1 MILWLTNCDA
11 VSSTGRIKYLIA
23 ASHPMG
29 GAPST
34 RGNSHAEPAPAFW
47 AATEVGP
54 ARLGIQ
60 NHPSESKPSSAAFD
74 KAR

>member
-11 VSSTGRIKYLIA
+11 VSSTGRIRYLIA
-23 ASHPMG
+23 ASQPIG

-34 RGNSHAEPAPAFW
+34 SGKSHAEPAPAFC

-54 ARLGIQ
+54 AREGIQ
-60 NHPSESKPSSAAFD
+60 NHPSDRRPSSAALER
-74 KAR
+74 AR

>member
-1 MILWLTNCDA
+1 MILWLTNCDT
-11 VSSTGRIKYLIA
+11 VSSTGKIKYFPA

-34 RGNSHAEPAPAFW
+34 KGNSQADPVPAFC
-47 AATEVGP
+47 AATDVGP

-60 NHPSESKPSSAAFD
+60 NHPSDRRPSSAALER
-74 KAR
+74 AR